1 MDMAI
6 HHRNDPNNQGNTLP
20 ISHGTRKVH
29 MVTVYNV
36 FLDKDK
42 SICAFVKDS

>member
-1 MDMAI
+1 MDMAMRR
-6 HHRNDPNNQGNTLP
+6 RNDPNNQDNIHP
-20 ISHGTRKVH
+20 IFQGIRNIH
-29 MVTVYNV
+29 MVALYNV